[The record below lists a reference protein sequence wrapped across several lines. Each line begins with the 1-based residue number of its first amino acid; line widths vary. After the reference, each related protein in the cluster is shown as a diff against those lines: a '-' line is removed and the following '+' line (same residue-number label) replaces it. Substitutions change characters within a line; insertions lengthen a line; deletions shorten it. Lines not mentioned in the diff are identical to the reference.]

1 MEDKTQ
7 ALLEGQ
13 FFLYPLRLTNY
24 QVKLTRQG
32 ITFYELPKKKDKLK
46 HERNIH
52 IGDVVGCRC
61 RRAKLVTDTSAYF
74 TIFSYQLIALRFYLM
89 YRHKK
94 EFTFGLHESS
104 VFDENLNICQKWR
117 NVIVCLSRNISVN
130 SHGKFIFID

>member
-61 RRAKLVTDTSAYF
+61 KRAKLVTDTSAYF
-74 TIFSYQLIALRFYLM
+74 TIFSYQFKTKSKRK
-89 YRHKK
+89 RHRK

-104 VFDENLNICQKWR
+104 VYDENINICQKWR